1 MMIALYAFTFFHGVF
16 AAGLIPILGSLLPGH
31 TAWAFGAYFVGLV
44 LGQLIVVAWASLRAR
59 PRAYAACE
67 AAFGAS
73 LVGMG
78 ATLAWVPWNLVAGRL
93 VEGLAAGMSLP
104 LLFELVAHGGASART
119 PRRLAVFNSL
129 FVVGFVVGPPLV
141 EALLRATS
149 AGWLLALAGGACA
162 VLALGM
168 WTLLPARTV
177 GGANAG
183 AAPATGTWWATFY
196 LIFLAKCVYGFVLP
210 YTADHLAPALAPL
223 TLAQIMLLISGAVVV
238 GQAAAVPLAGRL
250 PAFVYPTALAALLV
264 GIRVTSVAW
273 LLFPAAVVHALV
285 LHAGLTSAAA
295 RPGGARDFAIVN
307 SLSDP
312 GMVLGSALA
321 AVGPPG
327 LVGLAALSVLPLA
340 RKVAS

>member
-1 MMIALYAFTFFHGVF
+1 VI
-16 AAGLIPILGSLLPGH
+16 
-31 TAWAFGAYFVGLV
+31 
-44 LGQLIVVAWASLRAR
+44 
-59 PRAYAACE
+59 
-67 AAFGAS
+67 
-73 LVGMG
+73 
-78 ATLAWVPWNLVAGRL
+78 
-93 VEGLAAGMSLP
+93 
-104 LLFELVAHGGASART
+104 
-119 PRRLAVFNSL
+119 
-129 FVVGFVVGPPLV
+129 GFVVGPPLV
-141 EALLRATS
+141 EILLRATT
-149 AGWLLALAGGACA
+149 ARWLLALAGAACVVMA
-162 VLALGM
+162 VGIR
-168 WTLLPARTV
+168 TLLPARTV
-177 GGANAG
+177 DNDASG
-183 AAPATGTWWATFY
+183 AALAASAGWWATFY

-223 TLAQIMLLISGAVVV
+223 TLAQIMVLISGAAVV

-264 GIRVTSVAW
+264 GLRVTSVAW

-321 AVGPPG
+321 AVGPHG

-340 RKVAS
+340 RKVTT